1 MKLNKIFIVILF
13 STSQLLAQ
21 DIGTTEVR
29 VVEGFIPSIPE
40 ASRLN
45 EKAAFADTI
54 KKVRTQEYA
63 VIATDLKSDYKTRP
77 LKAAK
82 VKADKIPQLYGTK
95 VGLGFGNAWTT
106 KASIVHNSKRSKTLS
121 YGIIANH
128 FANKYEVPYYADPDA
143 PRLDIVVYPYGVKN
157 SKNTMYLY
165 GKKISS
171 SHIFMGNLDYDR
183 RIALYRNTNPALLSE
198 ENLRNR
204 FAYTKLSF
212 SAISK
217 ELAADKLKHHT
228 TFFASDLNELSE
240 NQIHLSTNLSKTI
253 KGLPFALEIE
263 LNDYSNY
270 SNPDTK
276 FESANV
282 KLLHFS
288 PSAAITKYG
297 VDFDLGLEFRY
308 LSDDTPFEIFPQ
320 IKATKELV
328 KDVLL
333 VYGGLRH
340 SEQRHTLK
348 SLSDENPYIHSYG
361 TNQTILGGNVVT
373 QDLKIT
379 DTDELYVAMRNVLG
393 KGEVFEGSVAYG
405 TVQNFAYFVG
415 DYNLNYNRFKVD
427 YQNVKQL
434 HVNANY
440 NREINELISLSIN
453 ANYFN
458 WDKEVYHKPNFT
470 CAISAPVNLRDKIK
484 VIPSVNYMGER
495 GGRQEY
501 SGLSFGD
508 PIDPDRGFVYPDSGA
523 PHTIAE
529 LPAQF
534 HMNLGVYYN
543 YTKNISAYLQ
553 LNNLTNS
560 KQDVWIGY
568 REVGF
573 NGLLGLNYSF

>member
-13 STSQLLAQ
+13 STSQLLSQ

-29 VVEGFIPSIPE
+29 VVEGFKPSIPE

-63 VIATDLKSDYKTRP
+63 VIATDLKSNYKTRP

-82 VKADKIPQLYGTK
+82 VKADKIAQLYGTK
-95 VGLGFGNAWTT
+95 VSVGFGNAWTT
-106 KASIVHNSKRSKTLS
+106 KASIVHNSTRSKTIS
-121 YGIIANH
+121 YGILLNH
-128 FANKYEVPYYADPDA
+128 FANKY
-143 PRLDIVVYPYGVKN
+143 DIISSSSTKFSNTAKN
-157 SKNTMYLY
+157 SKNTMHLY
-165 GKKISS
+165 GKKISA
-171 SHIFMGNLDYDR
+171 SHIFMANLDYDR
-183 RIALYRNTNPALLSE
+183 STANWIEQNPALPEDRRGLV
-198 ENLRNR
+198 NR

-228 TFFASDLNELSE
+228 TFFVADLNEFSE

-263 LNDYSNY
+263 LNDYLNY
-270 SNPDTK
+270 NNPDSK
-276 FESANV
+276 FESTNV
-282 KLLHFS
+282 QSFHFS
-288 PSAAITKYG
+288 PSTTITKYG
-297 VDFDLGLEFRY
+297 VDFDLGIEFHY
-308 LSDDTPFEIFPQ
+308 LSDGTPFDIFPQ
-320 IKATKELV
+320 IRATKELV

-333 VYGGLRH
+333 VHVGLRH
-340 SEQRHTLK
+340 SDQRHTLK

-361 TNQTILGGNVVT
+361 TDQTIFSGNAIL
-373 QDLKIT
+373 QNLKRT
-379 DTDELYVAMRNVLG
+379 DSDELYVAMRNVLAED
-393 KGEVFEGSVAYG
+393 EVFEGSVAYG
-405 TVQNFAYFVG
+405 MVGNFAHFVR
-415 DYNLNYNRFKVD
+415 DYNLNYNRFLVD
-427 YQNVKQL
+427 YIDVKQL
-434 HVNANY
+434 HINASYDRKINNIISVKANANY
-440 NREINELISLSIN
+440 
-453 ANYFN
+453 YN

-470 CAISAPVNLRDKIK
+470 CDISTPVNLRDKIK
-484 VIPSVNYMGER
+484 VIPSVNYKGER
-495 GGRQEY
+495 VARQEY
-501 SGLSFGD
+501 SSLIFGD

-523 PHTIAE
+523 QHTIAE

-543 YTKNISAYLQ
+543 YTQNISAYLQ

-560 KQDVWIGY
+560 QQDVWIGY

-573 NGLLGLNYSF
+573 NGLFGLNYSF

>member
-63 VIATDLKSDYKTRP
+63 VVETDLKSNYKTRP

-82 VKADKIPQLYGTK
+82 VKADKIAQLYGTK
-95 VGLGFGNAWTT
+95 VGLGFGNAFTT

-128 FANKYEVPYYADPDA
+128 FANRYEVPNSYPEGTHPAV
-143 PRLDIVVYPYGVKN
+143 PRLPYRVKN
-157 SKNTMYLY
+157 SKNTMHLY
-165 GKKISS
+165 GKKMSA
-171 SHIFMGNLDYDR
+171 SHIFMANLDYDR
-183 RIALYRNTNPALLSE
+183 RTANWIEQNPALPEDRRGLV
-198 ENLRNR
+198 NR

-212 SAISK
+212 SAVSK
-217 ELAADKLKHHT
+217 ELSADKLKHHT
-228 TFFASDLNELSE
+228 TFFVSDLNEFSE
-240 NQIHLSTNLSKTI
+240 NQIHLNTNLSKTI
-253 KGLPFALEIE
+253 NGLPIALEIE
-263 LNDYSNY
+263 LNDYLNY
-270 SNPDTK
+270 NNPDSK
-276 FESANV
+276 FESTNV
-282 KLLHFS
+282 QSFHFS
-288 PSAAITKYG
+288 PSTAITKYG

-308 LSDDTPFEIFPQ
+308 LSDDKPFDIFPQ
-320 IKATKELV
+320 IRATKELV

-333 VYGGLRH
+333 VHGGLRH
-340 SEQRHTLK
+340 SDQRHTLK

-361 TNQTILGGNVVT
+361 TDQTILSGNAIL
-373 QDLKIT
+373 QNLKRT

-405 TVQNFAYFVG
+405 IVQNFAHFVG
-415 DYNLNYNRFKVD
+415 ADNLSYNRFLVD
-427 YQNVKQL
+427 YIDVKQL
-434 HVNANY
+434 HVNVNY
-440 NREINELISLSIN
+440 VRKINEIIGLKAN
-453 ANYFN
+453 ANYYN
-458 WDKEVYHKPNFT
+458 WDMEVYHKPNFT
-470 CAISAPVNLRDKIK
+470 FDISAPINLRDKIK
-484 VIPSVNYMGER
+484 VAPS
-495 GGRQEY
+495 
-501 SGLSFGD
+501 LSYIGKRKTNSSFD
-508 PIDPDRGFVYPDSGA
+508 LEPKFLPVE
-523 PHTIAE
+523 E
-529 LPAQF
+529 LPSQF

-543 YTKNISAYLQ
+543 YTKNISAYLN

-560 KQDVWIGY
+560 KQDVWIDY

-573 NGLLGLNYSF
+573 NGNFGLNYSF

>member
-13 STSQLLAQ
+13 SASQLLAQ

-29 VVEGFIPSIPE
+29 VVEGFKPTIPE

-63 VIATDLKSDYKTRP
+63 VVETDLKSNYKTRP

-82 VKADKIPQLYGTK
+82 VKADKIAQLYGTK
-95 VGLGFGNAWTT
+95 VSVGFGNAWTT
-106 KASIVHNSKRSKTLS
+106 KASIVHNSKRSKTIS
-121 YGIIANH
+121 YGILLNH
-128 FANKYEVPYYADPDA
+128 FANKY
-143 PRLDIVVYPYGVKN
+143 DIISSSSTKFSNTAKN
-157 SKNTMYLY
+157 SKNTMHLY
-165 GKKISS
+165 GKKISA
-171 SHIFMGNLDYDR
+171 SHIFMANLDYDR
-183 RIALYRNTNPALLSE
+183 RTANWIEQNPSLPE
-198 ENLRNR
+198 DRRGIVNR

-217 ELAADKLKHHT
+217 SLAADKLKHHT
-228 TFFASDLNELSE
+228 TFFVSDLNEFSE

-263 LNDYSNY
+263 LNDYLNY
-270 SNPDTK
+270 NNKDTR
-276 FESANV
+276 FENTNV
-282 KLLHFS
+282 QSVHFS
-288 PSAAITKYG
+288 PSASITKYG
-297 VDFDLGLEFRY
+297 IDFDFGVEFRY
-308 LSDDTPFEIFPQ
+308 LSDDTSFEIFPQ
-320 IKATKELV
+320 IKATMELV

-340 SEQRHTLK
+340 SDQRHTLK

-361 TNQTILGGNVVT
+361 ANQTILGGNVVS
-373 QDLKIT
+373 QDLKRT
-379 DTDELYVAMRNVLG
+379 DTDELYVAMRNVLA
-393 KGEVFEGSVAYG
+393 KDEVFEGSVAYG
-405 TVQNFAYFVG
+405 IVQNFAHFVG
-415 DYNLNYNRFKVD
+415 ADNLNYNRFLVYYSD
-427 YQNVKQL
+427 VKQL

-440 NREINELISLSIN
+440 DRKINNIISVNAN
-453 ANYFN
+453 ANYYN
-458 WDKEVYHKPNFT
+458 WDMEVYHKPNFT
-470 CAISAPVNLRDKIK
+470 CDISTPVNLRDKIK
-484 VIPSVNYMGER
+484 VAPS
-495 GGRQEY
+495 
-501 SGLSFGD
+501 LSYIGKRKTNSSF
-508 PIDPDRGFVYPDSGA
+508 DSE
-523 PHTIAE
+523 PVFLPVIVEE

-543 YTKNISAYLQ
+543 YTQNISAYLQ

-573 NGLLGLNYSF
+573 NGLFGLNYSF